1 MTGGLLCRKD
11 HGEEVGTSFMDA
23 MLEYQI
29 DGCAHEVLAPA
40 RQRLP
45 IVFASPHSGQNYP
58 SRFIEVS
65 RLSPLELR
73 RSEDSFV
80 DEIFATAPD
89 VGAPLLRALFP
100 RAYVDPNREPFEL
113 DPEMFADNLP
123 DYANTRSPRVAAGL
137 GTIARVVA
145 SGAEIYGDKLCFSEA
160 LDRIRGYYWPY
171 HTALRD
177 LVARTRETFGF
188 CLLIDCHSMPSKG
201 LPGNGSVNL
210 ESIDVVLGDAFG
222 RACARAVS
230 DCAERSLTSRGY
242 RVARNNPYSGGFVTR
257 HYGRPGEG
265 VHCLQIELNRK
276 LYMDEARIRRGGNFG
291 RVREDIGE
299 LIGDLAVLTEKGL

>member
-1 MTGGLLCRKD
+1 MN
-11 HGEEVGTSFMDA
+11 EEVGVFFMDA
-23 MLEYQI
+23 MPECQVN
-29 DGCAHEVLAPA
+29 GAAHEILAPV

-45 IVFASPHSGQNYP
+45 IVFASPHSGQDYP
-58 SRFIEVS
+58 SRFIETS
-65 RLSPLELR
+65 RLSALELR

-80 DEIFATAPD
+80 DEIFSAAPD
-89 VGAPLLRALFP
+89 AGAPLLRALFP

-113 DPEMFADNLP
+113 DPEMFADSLP

-145 SGAEIYGDKLCFSEA
+145 SGAEIYGEKLSFSEA
-160 LDRIRGYYWPY
+160 MERIRGYYWPY

-177 LVARTRETFGF
+177 LVARTRESFGF

-210 ESIDVVLGDAFG
+210 ERIDVVLGDAFG
-222 RACARAVS
+222 RTCARAVS
-230 DCAERSLTSRGY
+230 DCVEHSLACKGY

-276 LYMDEARIRRGGNFG
+276 LYMDEAQIERGGNFG
-291 RVREDIGE
+291 RVRDDIAE
-299 LIGDLAVLTEKGL
+299 MIGDLAELTEKGL

>member
-1 MTGGLLCRKD
+1 
-11 HGEEVGTSFMDA
+11 MDA
-23 MLEYQI
+23 MPECQI
-29 DGCAHEVLAPA
+29 DGRVREVPAHGIPAHEVLAPDE
-40 RQRLP
+40 QRLP
-45 IVFASPHSGQNYP
+45 IVFASPHSGQHYLP
-58 SRFIEVS
+58 RFIEVS

-80 DEIFATAPD
+80 DEIFATAPEA
-89 VGAPLLRALFP
+89 GAPLLRALFP

-113 DPEMFADNLP
+113 DPEMFADSLP

-145 SGAEIYGDKLCFSEA
+145 SGAEIYSGKLSFSEA
-160 LDRIRGYYWPY
+160 MERIRGYYWPY

-177 LVARTRETFGF
+177 LVERTRETFGF

-201 LPGNGSVNL
+201 VPTNGSVNL
-210 ESIDVVLGDAFG
+210 EGIDVVLGDAFG
-222 RACARAVS
+222 RSCARKVS
-230 DCAERSLTSRGY
+230 DCAERSLAGRGF

-257 HYGRPGEG
+257 HYGRPSEG

-276 LYMDEARIRRGGNFG
+276 LYMDEARIERGRNFG
-291 RVREDIGE
+291 RVREDIRA
-299 LIGDLAVLTEKGL
+299 LIDDLAALTEKGL

>member
-1 MTGGLLCRKD
+1 
-11 HGEEVGTSFMDA
+11 MDA
-23 MLEYQI
+23 MPEYQT
-29 DGCAHEVLAPA
+29 DVRAHEVLAPSH
-40 RQRLP
+40 QRLP

-80 DEIFATAPD
+80 DEIFAAAPEA
-89 VGAPLLRALFP
+89 GAPLLRALFP

-113 DPEMFADNLP
+113 DPEMFDDSLP
-123 DYANTRSPRVAAGL
+123 DYANTRSPRVVAGL

-145 SGAEIYGDKLCFSEA
+145 SGAEIYGRKLTFSEA
-160 LDRIRGYYWPY
+160 MERIRGYYWPY

-177 LVARTRETFGF
+177 LVARTRQTFGF

-201 LPGNGSVNL
+201 VPGNGSVNL
-210 ESIDVVLGDAFG
+210 ERIDVVLGDVFG
-222 RACARAVS
+222 RACSTGVS
-230 DCAERSLTSRGY
+230 DCVEDSLTRRGY
-242 RVARNNPYSGGFVTR
+242 RVARNDPYSGGFVTR

-265 VHCLQIELNRK
+265 IHCLQIELNRR
-276 LYMDEARIRRGGNFG
+276 LYMDEARIRRASNFDQ
-291 RVREDIGE
+291 VCEDIAAM
-299 LIGDLAVLTEKGL
+299 IDDLAALTENGLP

>member
-1 MTGGLLCRKD
+1 
-11 HGEEVGTSFMDA
+11 MDA
-23 MLEYQI
+23 MPEYQADI
-29 DGCAHEVLAPA
+29 GAHEILAPR

-45 IVFASPHSGQNYP
+45 IVFASPHSGHDYP

-80 DEIFATAPD
+80 DEIFAAAPEA
-89 VGAPLLRALFP
+89 GAPLLRALFP

-113 DPEMFADNLP
+113 DPEMFDDRLP
-123 DYANTRSPRVAAGL
+123 DYANTRSPRVVAGL

-145 SGAEIYGDKLCFSEA
+145 SGAEIYGGKLTFAEA
-160 LDRIRGYYWPY
+160 LERIRGYYWPY

-177 LVARTRETFGF
+177 LVARTRETFGY

-201 LPGNGSVNL
+201 VPGNGSINL
-210 ESIDVVLGDAFG
+210 ERIDVVLGDAFG
-222 RACARAVS
+222 RACSTAVS
-230 DCAERSLTSRGY
+230 DCVEDSLTTRGY
-242 RVARNNPYSGGFVTR
+242 RVVRNDPYSGGFVTR

-265 VHCLQIELNRK
+265 VHCLQIELNRR
-276 LYMDEARIRRGGNFG
+276 LYMDEARIRRAGNFG
-291 RVREDIGE
+291 RVCEDIAA
-299 LIGDLAVLTEKGL
+299 LIDDLAALTEKGLPQAVR